1 MHRNILGLA
10 LLGAL
15 QVACATTP
23 YEPARLPESVTTLE
37 LRDGE
42 PQIERGEPNAWVDG
56 FGHYF
61 FSLPAK
67 LVLLDWRVDNHD
79 ISVETEQALR
89 SYLATNRLCNVKVR
103 LNQYAPGGEWQRLF
117 KNRDMPGGWRF
128 TLGLLSVTF
137 YTIFPERLFAGFP
150 FIGGGDHYNPYT
162 NTISLYSDR
171 RPIALHEGGHAK
183 DFALREGRHWKGFYA
198 GSRSIP
204 FAGLLVALWQ
214 EAVATNDALGFDV
227 AHGDGADLRRA
238 YRSLYPA
245 YGTYVGGTAQQG
257 ASFFTGGWVL
267 YAIQYGTIVAGH
279 AVGQTRALFVPLDS
293 AEADAPETDAP
304 ETEPLPEWTSYR
316 ACEPEWPTPED
327 VEASDRM
334 DADAES
340 ASSPDPDPSGEW
352 VAP

>member
-1 MHRNILGLA
+1 
-10 LLGAL
+10 
-15 QVACATTP
+15 
-23 YEPARLPESVTTLE
+23 
-37 LRDGE
+37 
-42 PQIERGEPNAWVDG
+42 
-56 FGHYF
+56 
-61 FSLPAK
+61 
-67 LVLLDWRVDNHD
+67 
-79 ISVETEQALR
+79 
-89 SYLATNRLCNVKVR
+89 
-103 LNQYAPGGEWQRLF
+103 
-117 KNRDMPGGWRF
+117 MPGGWRF

-183 DFALREGRHWKGFYA
+183 DFALRSGRHWKGLYA

-204 FAGLLVALWQ
+204 VAGLLVALWQ

-245 YGTYVGGTAQQG
+245 YGTYLGGTAQQG

-279 AVGQTRALFVPLDS
+279 AAGQTRALFVPLDPEATPELAAS
-293 AEADAPETDAP
+293 DPLAEWA
-304 ETEPLPEWTSYR
+304 SYR
-316 ACEPEWPTPED
+316 ACEPEWPEPPAAED
-327 VEASDRM
+327 GEGELESEAAFDQPPTEP
-334 DADAES
+334 DAAE
-340 ASSPDPDPSGEW
+340 PVP
-352 VAP
+352 AP

>member
-1 MHRNILGLA
+1 MARR
-10 LLGAL
+10 LLLLLLIAVL
-15 QVACATTP
+15 QGACATTP
-23 YEPARLPESVTTLE
+23 YAPAVAPESELTLL

-42 PQIERGEPNAWVDG
+42 PQIERGRPHAWVDG

-67 LVLLDWRVDNHD
+67 LILLDWRIDNHD

-89 SYLATNRLCNVKVR
+89 EYLASNELCNVKVR

-117 KNRDMPGGWRF
+117 RNREMPGGWRY
-128 TLGLLSVTF
+128 TLGVLSVVF

-171 RPIALHEGGHAK
+171 RPVALHEGAHAK
-183 DFALREGRHWKGFYA
+183 DFALQEGRHWKGFYA
-198 GSRSIP
+198 GSRAVP

-214 EAVATNDALGFDV
+214 EAVATNDALGYDA
-227 AHGDGADLRRA
+227 AHGEAADMRRA

-245 YGTYVGGTAQQG
+245 YGTYLGGTAQQG

-267 YAIQYGTIVAGH
+267 YAIQYGTIVVGH
-279 AVGQTRALFVPLDS
+279 AVGQTRALFVPDDPVEAS
-293 AEADAPETDAP
+293 RAEDDVEAE
-304 ETEPLPEWTSYR
+304 EPLPEWTSYH
-316 ACEPEWPTPED
+316 ACEPSWPEPPEP
-327 VEASDRM
+327 
-334 DADAES
+334 DAA
-340 ASSPDPDPSGEW
+340 
-352 VAP
+352 AP